1 MVDFIS
7 FPKRKLRKMIQ
18 KGDYKEAIEFGES
31 IEKKYQN
38 DPDFLFIMGS
48 IYYIL
53 EDAKIALYYFDRV
66 LASRK
71 NDVEALLLKAEIHL
85 FLKEFDK
92 VKECCDLVQ
101 SVEPDNKRAEEILDH
116 IDSN

>member
-1 MVDFIS
+1 
-7 FPKRKLRKMIQ
+7 MIQ

-31 IEKKYQN
+31 IEKKHQD

-66 LASRK
+66 LDLRQ
-71 NDVEALLLKAEIHL
+71 NDVEALLFKAEIHV
-85 FLKEFDK
+85 FLKEKEQAKSCCNK
-92 VKECCDLVQ
+92 VLG
-101 SVEPDNKRAEEILDH
+101 VEPDNKRALEILDH
-116 IDSN
+116 LNVN